1 MLVLKTQPVLWWV
14 DVRPAGGNALL
25 LGKRDLSAFTWAQ
38 MVHRSHRDERRG
50 RQTKGYFFVL
60 VIHRLW
66 GRPGRVKN
74 RSFMAC
80 LTESWLHPSPERVAL
95 WPPLIAGIYDGGCP
109 WPCGRG
115 GLRGGLRWERR
126 GKRGL
131 LLPFSFPPQS
141 GLLESPEERHRLLDQ
156 GMTSHKMVLYV
167 FKKDELLFLTYPKKS
182 ILPLLNIS
190 RSFVPCQ
197 VTRQPAVVSA
207 RHWLFTTFWRHWEEN
222 FGVCLDWVGD
232 LNSLVGL
239 VQNLSEPR
247 PGFTYEML
255 DVLP

>member
-1 MLVLKTQPVLWWV
+1 MSVLRTQPVLWWV

-38 MVHRSHRDERRG
+38 MVHPSHRDERRG

-66 GRPGRVKN
+66 RRPGEWRTG
-74 RSFMAC
+74 A
-80 LTESWLHPSPERVAL
+80 LWHAWQSWLHPSPERVAL

-109 WPCGRG
+109 WPCGW
-115 GLRGGLRWERR
+115 GGLRWERR

-131 LLPFSFPPQS
+131 LLLFSFPPQS

-197 VTRQPAVVSA
+197 VTRQGKPP
-207 RHWLFTTFWRHWEEN
+207 T
-222 FGVCLDWVGD
+222 G
-232 LNSLVGL
+232 
-239 VQNLSEPR
+239 P
-247 PGFTYEML
+247 
-255 DVLP
+255 